1 MSIDL
6 GLNSLL
12 AKTEAKIA
20 REEGLKQAESSADAL
35 NNNDS
40 TIKFPAV
47 ASAVPSPERVKIKNN
62 KTDEHEESMS
72 GVSGSLADWS
82 FQGDASS
89 TNDAD
94 TQQRGESP
102 DARPQTTSTSS
113 RDGKKGRGLHSSGG
127 GGSGSGSGGGGG
139 GQKMRVS
146 QSAATLS
153 AAPRTYAP
161 LSSRPSL
168 HRPSTVSAL
177 TQPLKSLGDKSL
189 KMSPFGMRSKEYVLF
204 SLCVCCVFLLCCV
217 CFHLLFYFLLR
228 SVCTHVLLPSS
239 FSFSSSFPSLSPS
252 LPLLS
257 PLSSSLLLLP
267 DTLQKQKEL

>member
-1 MSIDL
+1 
-6 GLNSLL
+6 
-12 AKTEAKIA
+12 
-20 REEGLKQAESSADAL
+20 
-35 NNNDS
+35 
-40 TIKFPAV
+40 
-47 ASAVPSPERVKIKNN
+47 
-62 KTDEHEESMS
+62 MS

-89 TNDAD
+89 ANDAD
-94 TQQRGESP
+94 IQQRGESP
-102 DARPQTTSTSS
+102 DARPQTTSTPS

-127 GGSGSGSGGGGG
+127 GGGGGGGGSGGG

-204 SLCVCCVFLLCCV
+204 SVCVCCVFS
-217 CFHLLFYFLLR
+217 FLLG
-228 SVCTHVLLPSS
+228 SVCTHVLLLPSS
-239 FSFSSSFPSLSPS
+239 FSFLFR
-252 LPLLS
+252 
-257 PLSSSLLLLP
+257 PLSSPPPLSFLS
-267 DTLQKQKEL
+267 QIHCRSRKNCE

>member
-12 AKTEAKIA
+12 AKTEAKLA
-20 REEGLKQAESSADAL
+20 REKGLTQAESSADAL
-35 NNNDS
+35 NNNNS
-40 TIKFPAV
+40 TITFPAV

-89 TNDAD
+89 TTDAD
-94 TQQRGESP
+94 IQQRGESP

-113 RDGKKGRGLHSSGG
+113 RDGKKGRGLHSSGD
-127 GGSGSGSGGGGG
+127 GSSGGGGRGG

-146 QSAATLS
+146 QSAAALS
-153 AAPRTYAP
+153 AAPRTYTP

-189 KMSPFGMRSKEYVLF
+189 KMSPFGMRSKEYVICSLCCCCIFFCVLLF
-204 SLCVCCVFLLCCV
+204 SIFSLG
-217 CFHLLFYFLLR
+217 
-228 SVCTHVLLPSS
+228 SVCTHVLPPSS
-239 FSFSSSFPSLSPS
+239 LPPSSSF
-252 LPLLS
+252 
-257 PLSSSLLLLP
+257 LLP
-267 DTLQKQKEL
+267 FSLTDTLQKQKELSVMSMNNVNG